1 MNYVAITILL
11 FNKIPSWLIKK
22 KTLFKG
28 PSMSPTI
35 EPFNTRLNEVRE
47 LILCHPLELET
58 LNFDPAF
65 S

>member
-1 MNYVAITILL
+1 
-11 FNKIPSWLIKK
+11 
-22 KTLFKG
+22 
-28 PSMSPTI
+28 MSPTI